1 MERSND
7 EIFSNPPTYNSE
19 KYITELLNSLA
30 KQDFPKT
37 EFEVV
42 VISLSTDQTLQ
53 IVEKYRNKLNLKV
66 SQLETNSGGPGKP

>member
-1 MERSND
+1 MMK
-7 EIFSNPPTYNSE
+7 FSVIVPTYNSE

-42 VISLSTDQTLQ
+42 VVDDCSTDQTLQ
-53 IVEKYRNKLNLKV
+53 IVEK
-66 SQLETNSGGPGKP
+66 